1 MIGFS
6 MLNTFRCSLGVLPAL
21 VILLSLAEVR
31 TANAEFLYVTL
42 ETSVARFDISSGTA
56 ATIAAS
62 KTTVASGLSEAMG
75 LVFGGDGSLYVS
87 QFTPNTVSRITSGTV
102 TSFASGFTSPRG
114 ITMSGTAGN
123 FYVANSNTP
132 GSISQV
138 TPAGS
143 VSTFLNSGVNAPYG
157 LAFDGSGALYATNN
171 ATYSISKIVGGVSST
186 FATFNPGQGV
196 RAVAVAANGNVFSA
210 GDFGVNVTTQAGS
223 TTNFASGLG
232 FAFGLA
238 FNATGNVFVA
248 DYTNRTIRA
257 YDPSGS
263 LLYSFSTGAGTSNR
277 PRYVAF
283 DTPGSGFNQIVP
295 EPSTCAM
302 ALAGLAYGGYSLFRR
317 GKQA

>member
-1 MIGFS
+1 
-6 MLNTFRCSLGVLPAL
+6 MLNTVHYSRGVLPAF
-21 VILLSLAEVR
+21 VILLLLTGVR

-42 ETSVARFDISSGTA
+42 QTSVARFDLSSGNA

-87 QFTPNTVSRITSGTV
+87 QFTPNTVSRITSGSV
-102 TSFASGFTSPRG
+102 ASFASGFTSPRG

-171 ATYSISKIVGGVSST
+171 ASYSISKIVGGVSST

-223 TTNFASGLG
+223 TTNFASGIG

-238 FNATGNVFVA
+238 FNSTGNLFVA
-248 DYTNRTIRA
+248 DYTNQTIRA
-257 YDPSGS
+257 YNPSGS
-263 LLYSFSTGAGTSNR
+263 FLYSFTTGAGTSNR

-283 DTPGSGFNQIVP
+283 DSPGSGFNQIVP
-295 EPSTCAM
+295 EPSACAM
-302 ALAGLAYGGYSLFRR
+302 ALAGLACGGFSMWRR
-317 GKQA
+317 RKRA